1 MNRRRISRSKRRVR
15 YAILDHKDAEE
26 GMKMLPKDGFHQTTS
41 LMVSESETEEEILF
55 ETKKNQNLTP
65 SSSRKNGRVGEEK
78 MGNGTRKL
86 NSPKPN
92 S

>member
-1 MNRRRISRSKRRVR
+1 
-15 YAILDHKDAEE
+15 
-26 GMKMLPKDGFHQTTS
+26 MLPRDGFHQTTS

-55 ETKKNQNLTP
+55 ETKKNQQNLTP
-65 SSSRKNGRVGEEK
+65 QKNGRVGEEK
-78 MGNGTRKL
+78 MGNGTARKV